1 MNSIPETELVGRAQA
16 GSADAF
22 EQLVVHYQPRLTRYL
37 CLRGLPR
44 HDADDAVQRALIAA
58 WQNLDS
64 YRDKWRFST
73 WLYTITHRSI
83 ERLREQPD
91 SPAIEAQAGDHD
103 VFQRQLCD
111 NVWAA
116 ARQHLEPE
124 AFTAMWLHYGEG
136 FSGAETAR
144 IMKRS
149 QVWVRVGLHRSRQ
162 TLKRLLH
169 CGEPA

>member
-1 MNSIPETELVGRAQA
+1 MNAAHEAELIGRAQA

-22 EQLVVHYQPRLTRYL
+22 ERLVAHYQPRLSRYL
-37 CLRGLPR
+37 EMRGLPR

-58 WQNLDS
+58 WQSLDS
-64 YRDKWRFST
+64 YRPKWRFST
-73 WLYTITHRSI
+73 WIYTIAQRSI
-83 ERLREQPD
+83 ERPREPPD
-91 SPAIEAQAGDHD
+91 TPTVEARAGGQDE
-103 VFQRQLCD
+103 FQRRLRD
-111 NVWAA
+111 NVWTA
-116 ARQHLEPE
+116 ARQHLDPE
-124 AFTAMWLHYGEG
+124 AFTALWLHHGEG

-169 CGEPA
+169 SGEPA

>member
-1 MNSIPETELVGRAQA
+1 MTPTLESELIGRART

-22 EQLVVHYQPRLTRYL
+22 ERLVVHYQPRLTRYL
-37 CLRGLPR
+37 RLRGLSS
-44 HDADDAVQRALIAA
+44 HDADDSVQRALIAA

-64 YRDKWRFST
+64 YREKWRFST
-73 WLYTITHRSI
+73 WLFTIAQRSI
-83 ERLREQPD
+83 ERPRELPD
-91 SPAIEAQAGDHD
+91 SSAVEAQAAHD
-103 VFQRQLCD
+103 DDFQRRLRD

-116 ARQHLEPE
+116 ARENLEPE
-124 AFTAMWLHYGEG
+124 AFTALWLHHGEG

-169 CGEPA
+169 SGDSA

>member
-1 MNSIPETELVGRAQA
+1 MNPSREADLVDRARK

-22 EQLVVHYQPRLTRYL
+22 EQLVIHYQPRLGRYL
-37 CLRGLPR
+37 QLRGMSR
-44 HDADDAVQRALIAA
+44 HDADDTVQRAFLAA
-58 WQNLDS
+58 WRNLDS
-64 YRDKWRFST
+64 YSSNWRFST
-73 WLYTITHRSI
+73 WLFTIAQRSI
-83 ERLREQPD
+83 ERPRGRPESGEVETL
-91 SPAIEAQAGDHD
+91 AGDHD
-103 VFQRQLCD
+103 EFQRHLRD

-116 ARQHLEPE
+116 ARQHLDPE
-124 AFTAMWLHYGEG
+124 AFTALWLHHGEG